1 MIESFTGKYAFLSN
15 FYRCMVEYDGKIYPS
30 VEHAYQ
36 AAKTLDEDERNNIW
50 NCVTAG
56 QAKREGRKVT
66 LRKDWGAIQLD
77 IMYDLLRK
85 KFKDP
90 YLRTRLIDT
99 GVHELV
105 EGNYWG
111 DQFWGIYDGK
121 GLNWLGKLLM
131 KVREEAK
138 NGRRSNKTT

>member
-1 MIESFTGKYAFLSN
+1 MIESFTGKHAFLSN
-15 FYRCMVEYDGKIYPS
+15 FYRCTVEYDGKFYPS

-50 NCVTAG
+50 NCATPG
-56 QAKREGRKVT
+56 QAKRMGRTVK
-66 LRKDWGAIQLD
+66 LRKHWDAIKLD
-77 IMYDLLRK
+77 IMFNLLK
-85 KFKDP
+85 EKFKNP
-90 YLRTRLIDT
+90 FLRTQLIDT

-131 KVREEAK
+131 KVREEVK
-138 NGRRSNKTT
+138 NGKH